1 MKITLPD
8 EKYGNGNDCAVSGEG
23 TPVCQTEIFDLGW
36 MQADKTQTQ
45 EELFSGLYT
54 EETLDKHKALI
65 KKYNTHL
72 NEPVRQGEMIILL
85 TMEPV
90 KQEDINKLIVLKE
103 ECQVASEGL
112 CQLTE
117 EQLQVHQTYFEV
129 IENKLIEYW
138 NTGMPKDG
146 FAYMGTAIGT
156 VAPAM
161 KKNLENVSSTLSKL
175 DELYLKMLSKKLD
188 RSSFTQQRQALKEIL
203 DKQLDKL
210 TQKTLNIPVN
220 KSIKKTLGVHSTK
233 SLIHNADEILKEGSV
248 SELGKR
254 IANTAK
260 WVKHAEAAGNIAVGL
275 SVMSGVY
282 NVSQNCDG
290 IESCVRNT
298 VIETGGV
305 VGGWV
310 GGTIGVAAA
319 GSIITFFSIAS
330 APIVMVI
337 VGGAALF
344 GGTISSG
351 ISKSA
356 VEHLYKLSPLE
367 SILNNI
373 DSDIES
379 IANDE
384 VEKYILDSR
393 FNTFSIDSVL
403 KGI

>member
-8 EKYGNGNDCAVSGEG
+8 EKYGSGNDCAVSGEG

-45 EELFSGLYT
+45 EELFSSLYT

-90 KQEDINKLIVLKE
+90 EQKDINKLIVLKE

-112 CQLTE
+112 CKLTE

-138 NTGMPKDG
+138 NTGMPTDG

-161 KKNLENVSSTLSKL
+161 KKNLENVSSTLAKL

-260 WVKHAEAAGNIAVGL
+260 WIKHAESAGNVAVGL

-282 NVSQNCDG
+282 NVTQNCDG
-290 IESCVRNT
+290 LESCTRNIA
-298 VIETGGV
+298 IETGGV
-305 VGGWV
+305 VGGWA
-310 GGTIGVAAA
+310 GGTAGAAIAGGFIALIGV
-319 GSIITFFSIAS
+319 SS
-330 APIVMVI
+330 APIVMII
-337 VGGAALF
+337 VGGSALGLGIF
-344 GGTISSG
+344 GAGAGKDMLEEAYEFFELDLFFEQIESS
-351 ISKSA
+351 
-356 VEHLYKLSPLE
+356 
-367 SILNNI
+367 I
-373 DSDIES
+373 DKDIPNDIE
-379 IANDE
+379 D
-384 VEKYILDSR
+384 YINKST
-393 FNTFSIDSVL
+393 FNNFNIKSNFN
-403 KGI
+403 G

>member
-8 EKYGNGNDCAVSGEG
+8 EKYGSGNDCAVSGEG

-45 EELFSGLYT
+45 EELFSSLYT

-65 KKYNTHL
+65 KKYNNHL

-90 KQEDINKLIVLKE
+90 EQKDINKLIVLKE

-112 CQLTE
+112 CKLTE

-138 NTGMPKDG
+138 NTGMPTGG

-161 KKNLENVSSTLSKL
+161 KKNLENVSSTLAKL

-260 WVKHAEAAGNIAVGL
+260 WIKHAESAGNVAVGL

-282 NVSQNCDG
+282 NVTQNCDG
-290 IESCVRNT
+290 LESCTRNIA
-298 VIETGGV
+298 IETGGV
-305 VGGWV
+305 VGGWA
-310 GGTIGVAAA
+310 GGTA
-319 GSIITFFSIAS
+319 GASYSQIWCMSFFAS
-330 APIVMVI
+330 
-337 VGGAALF
+337 
-344 GGTISSG
+344 
-351 ISKSA
+351 
-356 VEHLYKLSPLE
+356 
-367 SILNNI
+367 
-373 DSDIES
+373 
-379 IANDE
+379 
-384 VEKYILDSR
+384 
-393 FNTFSIDSVL
+393 SV
-403 KGI
+403 

>member
-8 EKYGNGNDCAVSGEG
+8 EKYGSGNDCAVSGEG

-72 NEPVRQGEMIILL
+72 NEPVRQGEMIIFL

-90 KQEDINKLIVLKE
+90 EQKDINKLIVLKE

-138 NTGMPKDG
+138 NAGMPKDG

-161 KKNLENVSSTLSKL
+161 KKNLENVSSTLAKL

-188 RSSFTQQRQALKEIL
+188 RSSFTQQRQTLKEIL

-220 KSIKKTLGVHSTK
+220 KSIKKTLGVNSTK

-260 WVKHAEAAGNIAVGL
+260 WVKHAKTAGNIAIGFNVL
-275 SVMSGVY
+275 SGVG
-282 NVSQNCDG
+282 NVIKNCSG
-290 IESCVRNT
+290 LESCTRNIA
-298 VIETGGV
+298 IETGGV
-305 VGGWV
+305 IGGWA
-310 GGTIGVAAA
+310 GGTAGAAIASGFVVLIGA
-319 GSIITFFSIAS
+319 SS
-330 APIVMVI
+330 APIVMI
-337 VGGAALF
+337 VVGIGTAGFGILGAGAGKDMLEEAYEFFELDLF
-344 GGTISSG
+344 FEKIESS
-351 ISKSA
+351 
-356 VEHLYKLSPLE
+356 
-367 SILNNI
+367 I
-373 DSDIES
+373 DKDIPNDIE
-379 IANDE
+379 E
-384 VEKYILDSR
+384 YINNAI
-393 FNTFSIDSVL
+393 FNNFN
-403 KGI
+403 G

>member
-23 TPVCQTEIFDLGW
+23 TPVCQTEIFELGW
-36 MQADKTQTQ
+36 MQCDKTQTQ
-45 EELFSGLYT
+45 EELFSSLYT
-54 EETLDKHKALI
+54 EETLDKHKGLI

-90 KQEDINKLIVLKE
+90 KQEDIDKLIVLKE

-112 CQLTE
+112 CKLTE

-138 NTGMPKDG
+138 NAGMPTDG

-161 KKNLENVSSTLSKL
+161 KKNLENVSSTLAKL

-188 RSSFTQQRQALKEIL
+188 RSSFTQQRQTLKEIL

-220 KSIKKTLGVHSTK
+220 KSIKKTLGVNSTK

-260 WVKHAEAAGNIAVGL
+260 WVKHAESAGNVAVGL

-282 NVSQNCDG
+282 NVTQNCDG
-290 IESCVRNT
+290 LESCTRNIA
-298 VIETGGV
+298 IETGGV
-305 VGGWV
+305 VGGWA
-310 GGTIGVAAA
+310 GGTAGAAIAGGFIALIGV
-319 GSIITFFSIAS
+319 SS

-337 VGGAALF
+337 VGIGAAGF
-344 GGTISSG
+344 GILGAGAGKDVFESFYEM
-351 ISKSA
+351 SKLDEFLDR
-356 VEHLYKLSPLE
+356 VESR
-367 SILNNI
+367 
-373 DSDIES
+373 
-379 IANDE
+379 
-384 VEKYILDSR
+384 VEKKIPQEIEDYIIESR
-393 FNTFSIDSVL
+393 FNNFSINASF
-403 KGI
+403 

>member
-8 EKYGNGNDCAVSGEG
+8 EKFSNGNDYVVSGEG
-23 TPVCQTEIFDLGW
+23 TPVCQTEIFYLGW

-54 EETLDKHKALI
+54 EKTLDKHKALI
-65 KKYNTHL
+65 QKYNTHL

-90 KQEDINKLIVLKE
+90 KKEDIDKLIVLKE
-103 ECQVASEGL
+103 ECRVASEGL
-112 CQLTE
+112 CKLTE

-138 NTGMPKDG
+138 NAGMPTDG
-146 FAYMGTAIGT
+146 FSYMGTAIGT

-161 KKNLENVSSTLSKL
+161 KKNLENVSSTLAKL
-175 DELYLKMLSKKLD
+175 DELYLNMLSKKLD
-188 RSSFTQQRQALKEIL
+188 RSSFTQQRQTLKEIL

-220 KSIKKTLGVHSTK
+220 KSIKKTLGVNSTK

-260 WVKHAEAAGNIAVGL
+260 WVKHAESAGNVAVGL

-282 NVSQNCDG
+282 NVTQDCEG
-290 IESCVRNT
+290 LESCVRST

-310 GGTIGVAAA
+310 GGTVGVAA

-337 VGGAALF
+337 VGGAAFF

-356 VEHLYKLSPLE
+356 VKHLYKLSPLE

-373 DSDIES
+373 DSKIES

-384 VEKYILDSR
+384 IEEYILDSR
-393 FNTFSIDSVL
+393 FNSFAIDGVL

>member
-23 TPVCQTEIFDLGW
+23 TPVCQTEVFELGW
-36 MQADKTQTQ
+36 MQCDKTQTQ
-45 EELFSGLYT
+45 EELFSSLYT
-54 EETLDKHKALI
+54 EETLDKHKNLI

-90 KQEDINKLIVLKE
+90 EQNDIDKLIAVKE
-103 ECQVASEGL
+103 ECKVASEGL
-112 CQLTE
+112 CKLTE

-138 NTGMPKDG
+138 NAGMPTDG

-161 KKNLENVSSTLSKL
+161 KKNLENVSSTLAKL

-188 RSSFTQQRQALKEIL
+188 RSSFTQQRQTLKEIL

-220 KSIKKTLGVHSTK
+220 KSIKKTLGVNSTK

-260 WVKHAEAAGNIAVGL
+260 WVKHAESAGNVAVGL

-282 NVSQNCDG
+282 NVTQNCDG
-290 IESCVRNT
+290 LESCTRNIA
-298 VIETGGV
+298 IETGGV
-305 VGGWV
+305 VGGWA
-310 GGTIGVAAA
+310 GGTAGAAIAGGFIALIGV
-319 GSIITFFSIAS
+319 SS

-337 VGGAALF
+337 VGIGAAGFGILGAGAGKGMLEEAYEFFELDLF
-344 GGTISSG
+344 FE
-351 ISKSA
+351 K
-356 VEHLYKLSPLE
+356 
-367 SILNNI
+367 
-373 DSDIES
+373 IES
-379 IANDE
+379 
-384 VEKYILDSR
+384 
-393 FNTFSIDSVL
+393 SIDKDIPNEIEDYINKSIFNNFNI
-403 KGI
+403 KSNFNG